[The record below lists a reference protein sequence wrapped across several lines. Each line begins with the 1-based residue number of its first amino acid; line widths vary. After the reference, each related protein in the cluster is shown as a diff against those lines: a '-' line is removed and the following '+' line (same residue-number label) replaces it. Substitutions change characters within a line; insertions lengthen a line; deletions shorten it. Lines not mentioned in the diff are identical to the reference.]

1 MNIILAL
8 RVRQAIMSFT
18 VLYKMTVSCHLH
30 QSNACMAVGTKC
42 LLTHSTITG
51 YVGVPL
57 HTHSTITGYVG
68 VPLHTHS
75 TITGYVGVPL
85 HTHSTIT
92 GYVGVPLL
100 ILCFLLA
107 KLTYTQFKCFCVI
120 VHVIINYRQSD
131 NRSPPVSRVLTSD
144 QQFYPADKWVKI
156 SKPAHHWNSYDIKF
170 PTPYYQLTHCL
181 CINRYTA
188 PDESTQVWPS
198 SCHHQLQRLPANL

>member
-18 VLYKMTVSCHLH
+18 ALYKMTVSCHLH

-92 GYVGVPLL
+92 GYVGVPLHTHKHDYRL
-100 ILCFLLA
+100 RRSP
-107 KLTYTQFKCFCVI
+107 TSYTQHDYWLRRSPTSYTPRFSISHFAFSAKK
-120 VHVIINYRQSD
+120 SD
-131 NRSPPVSRVLTSD
+131 NSFSS
-144 QQFYPADKWVKI
+144 AD
-156 SKPAHHWNSYDIKF
+156 
-170 PTPYYQLTHCL
+170 T
-181 CINRYTA
+181 R
-188 PDESTQVWPS
+188 
-198 SCHHQLQRLPANL
+198 